1 MPDLS
6 THYLG
11 MKLRN
16 PLVASSSPL
25 CEKIDNLKMMEDAG
39 IGGIVLHSLF
49 EEQITLESMDLD
61 NQLWQGTDSF
71 AESLSYFPDQSSFN
85 LGPEGYLEH
94 IRSAKDAL
102 EIPVIASLNG
112 YSKGGWLRYAEMMEQ
127 AGADALELNMYY
139 LSTDPALN
147 ATDVEN
153 MYLELVGIIKNS
165 IQIPVAVKLSSSFS
179 AFANFAQQLDDL
191 GVDGL
196 VLFNRF
202 YQPDFN
208 LETLSI
214 EPNLRLSGS
223 EELRQRLRWV
233 AILYGKVKADLAVTG
248 GVHNRDDILKTM
260 MAGAKVAMTTSALLR
275 NGIPYAEKV
284 LHSLR
289 EWMEQYEYESIE
301 QMQGSMSQQSV
312 GDPAAFERAN
322 YMKVLRSYILK

>member
-6 THYLG
+6 TQYLG

-25 CEKIDNLKMMEDAG
+25 CEQVDNLKMMEDAG
-39 IGGIVLHSLF
+39 LGAVVLPSLF

-94 IRSAKDAL
+94 IRSSKEVLD
-102 EIPVIASLNG
+102 IPVIASLNG

-139 LSTDPALN
+139 LSTDVDLN
-147 ATDVEN
+147 ALDVEN
-153 MYLELVGIIKNS
+153 MYLELLGIIKNS
-165 IQIPVAVKLSSSFS
+165 IKIPVAVKLSSSFS
-179 AFANFAQQLDDL
+179 AFANFARQLDEV

-223 EELRQRLRWV
+223 EELRLRLRWA
-233 AILYGKVKADLAVTG
+233 AILHGKIKADMAITG
-248 GVHNRDDILKTM
+248 GVHNRDDILKAM
-260 MAGAKVAMTTSALLR
+260 MSGAKVAMTTSALLR

-284 LHSLR
+284 LTSLQ
-289 EWMEQYEYESIE
+289 EWMEENEYESIE
-301 QMQGSMSQQSV
+301 QMQGSMSQQTVS
-312 GDPAAFERAN
+312 DPAAFERAN
-322 YMKVLRSYILK
+322 YMKVLRSYTLK

>member
-6 THYLG
+6 THYMG

-25 CEKIDNLKMMEDAG
+25 CEEIDNLKMMEDAG

-71 AESLSYFPDQSSFN
+71 AELLSYFPDQSSFN

-94 IRSAKDAL
+94 IRIAKDAL

-153 MYLELVGIIKNS
+153 MYLELLGIIKNS

-191 GVDGL
+191 AVDGL

-202 YQPDFN
+202 YQPDF
-208 LETLSI
+208 
-214 EPNLRLSGS
+214 
-223 EELRQRLRWV
+223 
-233 AILYGKVKADLAVTG
+233 
-248 GVHNRDDILKTM
+248 
-260 MAGAKVAMTTSALLR
+260 
-275 NGIPYAEKV
+275 
-284 LHSLR
+284 
-289 EWMEQYEYESIE
+289 
-301 QMQGSMSQQSV
+301 
-312 GDPAAFERAN
+312 
-322 YMKVLRSYILK
+322 